1 MRLRINSAALKRH
14 GLKAA
19 VASVAA
25 TIASNALVAHANVTA
40 SWTSETTDLWTN
52 AADWSSSP
60 NYPNNNTPPSTVY
73 DAFINATGGTPYTVT
88 LNSGVTLD
96 ALTIGSPDATL
107 DVSYGGTLSP
117 STLNLSAG
125 TLQLQGGGT
134 IAGGTL
140 NLSGG
145 SLAFNNGTLS
155 AVSVTGGDLQ
165 LQNGGSLTIENGI
178 TVADHNLDL
187 LNGYGFT
194 YLTFDGPSQTLNNL
208 NINAAPNYYYYEPQM
223 EISGPDSPG
232 PVTLTLGA
240 SSNINGNLNISDGS
254 QTGST
259 LINNGT
265 IDATDYI
272 NISNS
277 NFTNHAFAEATTGGT
292 LVIGSPSWTN
302 APTGTISANA
312 SSLNFSGSW
321 TNTGAVTATNNSTV
335 DLEGNFATSA
345 LGNFTVDST
354 STVNIEGTLSNTGS
368 TLNTGTYGGNWAL
381 NEGTITGG
389 TLNVSAGNFSVDDG
403 TLNGVSVTG
412 GDLQLQNGGSLTIEN
427 GITVAD
433 HNLDLLNGYSYTY
446 LTFDGPSQ
454 TINNLK
460 INAAPNYYYY
470 EPQMYISGPDST
482 GPVTL
487 TLGATSNIN
496 GNLNISDGP
505 QSGSTLINNGTINAT
520 DYISINT
527 SNFTNTGLTEAT
539 TGGTLVL
546 NSNSWTSTG
555 TISANASSLNFSGS
569 WTNTGAVTA
578 TNNSTVDLEGNFATS
593 ALGNFTVDST
603 STVNIEGTLSNT
615 GSTLNTGTY
624 GGNWALN
631 EGTITGGTLNVSAG
645 NFSVDDGTLN
655 GVSVTGGDLQLQ
667 NGGSLT
673 IENGITIADHNLD
686 LLGNS
691 NVLVFDGPSQ
701 AVNNLN
707 INAGTGYSNQLD
719 ISGPDSGG
727 PVTFTIGS
735 SSSING
741 GFTINDGYQTGSTLI
756 NNGTINAT
764 GSLYI
769 NTTNFV
775 NNNLIEA
782 TSGGRL
788 YIDGTT
794 NFTNTGALATHTGG
808 FIDIPNSY
816 TNTSSVLIDSGEIE
830 FDSGFTQSGPGT
842 TTITT
847 GTLDVTGN
855 LTISTGAINIGAGEI
870 LVDYTSGSD
879 PIASIEAYIKSG
891 FNGGH
896 WNGPGI
902 MSSNAQTPTNGRIYG
917 VGWADGADGVVSGLT
932 SGQIEIKYTLLGD
945 ANLDGTV
952 NGSDFSILA
961 ANFGKGYTNWDQGN
975 FLFTS
980 SVNGSDFSALASNFG
995 QGDSGADLPVT
1006 LADIAALDSFAIANG
1021 LPLPTFAAVPEPA
1034 SALLIISTSVSILMR
1049 RRRKQCF
1056 GLPHLP

>member
-302 APTGTISANA
+302 AP
-312 SSLNFSGSW
+312 
-321 TNTGAVTATNNSTV
+321 
-335 DLEGNFATSA
+335 
-345 LGNFTVDST
+345 
-354 STVNIEGTLSNTGS
+354 
-368 TLNTGTYGGNWAL
+368 
-381 NEGTITGG
+381 
-389 TLNVSAGNFSVDDG
+389 
-403 TLNGVSVTG
+403 
-412 GDLQLQNGGSLTIEN
+412 
-427 GITVAD
+427 
-433 HNLDLLNGYSYTY
+433 
-446 LTFDGPSQ
+446 
-454 TINNLK
+454 
-460 INAAPNYYYY
+460 
-470 EPQMYISGPDST
+470 
-482 GPVTL
+482 
-487 TLGATSNIN
+487 
-496 GNLNISDGP
+496 
-505 QSGSTLINNGTINAT
+505 
-520 DYISINT
+520 
-527 SNFTNTGLTEAT
+527 
-539 TGGTLVL
+539 
-546 NSNSWTSTG
+546 TG